1 MSETNGSSRGG
12 LLKRGLLLAA
22 GAVGVGAA
30 AGGTALARRG
40 DEDPTSPARAERLK
54 LYGRGWYLE
63 VPDRKPGE
71 RLRPGE
77 RGTVYGEL
85 LDGPQGKPLGRFYG
99 ARTAV
104 ASLPGRS
111 IQPDGSIEM
120 HTFQLP
126 GGAILGMGSELGG
139 ESIFTIVGG
148 TGRYAGATGTYVA
161 KQRLREL
168 GGDGTAEFVID
179 LRA

>member
-1 MSETNGSSRGG
+1 VSSANGTSRAG

-30 AGGTALARRG
+30 AGAVTKGG
-40 DEDPTSPARAERLK
+40 DPERASTLT
-54 LYGRGWYLE
+54 LYGRNWY
-63 VPDRKPGE
+63 VQIPDRHLGE

-85 LDGPQGKPLGRFYG
+85 FDRPDGKPLGRFYG
-99 ARTAV
+99 ARTALQ
-104 ASLPGRS
+104 ALPGRVD
-111 IQPDGSIEM
+111 QADGSIET
-120 HTFQLP
+120 HTFVLQEGSL
-126 GGAILGMGSELGG
+126 LGMGSALGDG
-139 ESIFTIVGG
+139 SVFAIVGG
-148 TGRYAGATGTYVA
+148 TGRYAGARGTYVA
-161 KQRLREL
+161 TQRLREL